1 MFSRRFLLSALAVLP
16 WVSAAR
22 AGTKEHAMY
31 GLIGKFTA
39 AEGQR
44 DALMGYLV
52 EGSQNMPG
60 NQSYVVAA
68 DAGDEVTIW
77 VTEVWDTPE
86 SHMASLKLET
96 VQAAIAKARPLIAG
110 MERVAETA
118 VAGMV

>member
-52 EGSQNMPG
+52 EGSQSMPG

-77 VTEVWDTPE
+77 VTGLGLAGKSYGEPE
-86 SHMASLKLET
+86 TGKF
-96 VQAAIAKARPLIAG
+96 RP
-110 MERVAETA
+110 RSRRHVR
-118 VAGMV
+118 